1 MLQYKFSYNKYLIN
15 SSAISFFKSFKV
27 LRVMF
32 LIVSDCFTH
41 HQATYLEK
49 NEIEI
54 LEEKNLQYICLHMG
68 NLILNNSENVD
79 FSLWEAITMRLPL
92 IAYIFTRF

>member
-15 SSAISFFKSFKV
+15 SSAISFFKSFKI

-54 LEEKNLQYICLHMG
+54 LEKKKPTIH
-68 NLILNNSENVD
+68 
-79 FSLWEAITMRLPL
+79 LPPHGQL
-92 IAYIFTRF
+92 DYK